1 VGKKLK
7 TVYDFLAPTM
17 SQFPDFTMREEK
29 GKDYLSLIIN
39 FPEDV
44 IGLAGLMCIHISDEQ
59 FLSDGTD
66 FIELS
71 LVDGFDLEDV
81 GWTRVHTCEEIFE
94 VLEELH
100 RKYVAGEDL
109 DIDKDKD
116 KDDPELDSDSDQDNG
131 NEESE

>member
-1 VGKKLK
+1 
-7 TVYDFLAPTM
+7 M
-17 SQFPDFTMREEK
+17 SQFPDFTMREKKEK
-29 GKDYLSLIIN
+29 DDYISLIID

-44 IGLAGLMCIHISDEQ
+44 IGLAGLMCIHVSDEQ

-81 GWTRVHTCEEIFE
+81 GWMRVRTCQEIFE

-100 RKYVAGEDL
+100 RKYIAGEDL
-109 DIDKDKD
+109 DVAKEKDKDKD
-116 KDDPELDSDSDQDNG
+116 KGKDREDPGLDSNSDDE